1 MRFRGMHYDT
11 GVHFDPAFPS
21 RPTFDVESVS
31 DDMRVLAGELN
42 CTAVRLV
49 GDDLDRLEAAARA
62 AHGAG
67 LTVFFNPW
75 PIGAPVDSLVGHFAE
90 GARVAERLRTGG
102 LGDLVFVAGCEVS
115 IFAHGLVPG
124 DSLDERIDWLVSR
137 RGGREAGR
145 LSVPEVQQRTRS
157 LMRRIAAAVRAEFS
171 GELTY
176 ASGSWEDVDWSD
188 FDYVGVDYY
197 RAEQTEAEY
206 TDGLRALGRYGRPV
220 LVLEFGCCAYEGAD
234 ARGGMGWMI
243 LREGSE
249 GGIDWSAGRPPT
261 RSEQTQAD
269 YLREQLRIFAAA
281 GIEGAFVFTF
291 AAPYLPHT
299 SDPVTDFDMASYAV
313 VSWPF
318 AGSADEAA
326 RPPWSRKAAF
336 HAVEDVYRALA
347 ARA

>member
-11 GVHFDPAFPS
+11 GVHFDPSFPS
-21 RPTFDVESVS
+21 RPDFDQESVS
-31 DDMRVLAGELN
+31 ADMRVLAGELN

-49 GDDLDRLEAAARA
+49 GDDLDRLESAARA
-62 AHGAG
+62 AHDAG

-75 PIGAPVDSLVGHFAE
+75 PIGAPADRLADHFSE
-90 GARVAERLRTGG
+90 GARVAERLRTEG
-102 LGDLVFVAGCEVS
+102 LRDLVFVAGCEVS
-115 IFAHGLVPG
+115 IFAEGLVPG
-124 DSLDERIDWLVSR
+124 ESLDERIDWLVSQ
-137 RGGREAGR
+137 RGGQEAGR
-145 LSVPEVQQRTRS
+145 LPVPEVQERTRS
-157 LMRRIAAAVRAEFS
+157 LMRRIAASVRAEFA
-171 GELTY
+171 GEVTY

-197 RAEQTEAEY
+197 RAEQTDVEY
-206 TDGLRALGRYGRPV
+206 TDGLRALGRHGKPV

-234 ARGGMGWMI
+234 TRGGMGWMI
-243 LREGSE
+243 LREASE
-249 GGIDWSAGRPPT
+249 GGIDWSAGRPPA

-269 YLREQLRIFAAA
+269 YLKQQLRIFAGA

-313 VSWPF
+313 VSWPPP
-318 AGSADEAA
+318 GSPDEAA

-336 HAVEDVYRALA
+336 HAVGDFYRELA
-347 ARA
+347 AKG